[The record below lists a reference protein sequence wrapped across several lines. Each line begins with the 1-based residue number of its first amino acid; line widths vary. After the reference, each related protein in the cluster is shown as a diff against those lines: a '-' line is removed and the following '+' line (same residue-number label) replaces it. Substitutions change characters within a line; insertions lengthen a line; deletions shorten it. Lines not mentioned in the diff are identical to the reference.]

1 MHGIRPGTRKQASKS
16 PITPKRFCRSPAGRE
31 IYRVGGLIKSVE
43 AKKFCRSVAD
53 WRVGWAG
60 CIFSAARQNYLESGG
75 CRVKSLHT
83 PLLLCREHA
92 PITGSAG
99 HNPAW
104 PTQTGVQEETMSAPA
119 KFWTL
124 HVATNSVIPGK
135 LFNRENRLNRE
146 SREEDITGRAGRKT

>member
-43 AKKFCRSVAD
+43 AKKICRSVAD

-83 PLLLCREHA
+83 PLLLCLEHA
-92 PITGSAG
+92 PITGSAS

-104 PTQTGVQEETMSAPA
+104 TPHGQPRLGSRKRQCQ
-119 KFWTL
+119 
-124 HVATNSVIPGK
+124 HQRNSGPCMLQPIVLYQG
-135 LFNRENRLNRE
+135 
-146 SREEDITGRAGRKT
+146 SCSTGRTG